1 MKKLLSI
8 LAVAATVLLTACDE
22 HQDFPDTAMKVTHI
36 LTTDGKVM
44 PYETYEQSGKQ
55 AIAVVFNI
63 NQREEMEG
71 NGYAV
76 YLWDI
81 VPEAFADSIGVEQD
95 TSCDLT
101 AYDGNANTFALY
113 GTADVKSPL
122 AERVF
127 DIWRY
132 GQSAYIP
139 SVAQMRLLYHAK
151 DIIGLYWEK
160 AAYEEAEHAA
170 KFAELLGEVVTDST
184 KKNLEMRVEAENGA
198 TAGKTDL
205 AKRAKA
211 LNLDAIH
218 DTVHEMARD
227 EARHGKAFAGLLKR
241 YFGE

>member
-1 MKKLLSI
+1 MTMRMKKLFSI

-44 PYETYEQSGKQ
+44 PYETYEQSCKQ
-55 AIAVVFNI
+55 AIAVVFNV

-81 VPEAFADSIGVEQD
+81 APEAFADSIGVEQD

-101 AYDGNANTFALY
+101 AYDGNKNTFALY
-113 GTADVKSPL
+113 GTTDVKSPL

-127 DIWRY
+127 DMWRY

-151 DIIGLYWEK
+151 DIINPYILKCGGTPIPGLAHIQTSSITRIIIKVQQLKKKKHEK
-160 AAYEEAEHAA
+160 EFVSNVGTWSHAPHV
-170 KFAELLGEVVTDST
+170 L
-184 KKNLEMRVEAENGA
+184 
-198 TAGKTDL
+198 
-205 AKRAKA
+205 
-211 LNLDAIH
+211 
-218 DTVHEMARD
+218 
-227 EARHGKAFAGLLKR
+227 
-241 YFGE
+241 

>member
-1 MKKLLSI
+1 MRMKKLFSI

-44 PYETYEQSGKQ
+44 PYETYEQSCKQ
-55 AIAVVFNI
+55 AIAVVFNV

-81 VPEAFADSIGVEQD
+81 APEAFADSIGVEQD

-101 AYDGNANTFALY
+101 AYDGNKNTFALY
-113 GTADVKSPL
+113 GTTDVKSPL

-127 DIWRY
+127 DMWRY

-151 DIIGLYWEK
+151 DIINPYILKCGGTPIPDEDDDWEAVPYRRLPSGSRIRRDPSSRLWISPYTDIEYHPYHHQSTTIKKEK
-160 AAYEEAEHAA
+160 A
-170 KFAELLGEVVTDST
+170 
-184 KKNLEMRVEAENGA
+184 
-198 TAGKTDL
+198 
-205 AKRAKA
+205 
-211 LNLDAIH
+211 
-218 DTVHEMARD
+218 
-227 EARHGKAFAGLLKR
+227 
-241 YFGE
+241 